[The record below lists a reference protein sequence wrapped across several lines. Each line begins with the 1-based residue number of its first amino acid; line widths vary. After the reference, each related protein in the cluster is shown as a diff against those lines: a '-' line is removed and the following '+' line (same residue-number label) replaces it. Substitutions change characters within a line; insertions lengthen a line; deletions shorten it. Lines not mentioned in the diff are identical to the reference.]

1 MQRVS
6 GQNPPVSVIIPTLQ
20 EEKYVATTLSLLKKV
35 KPIVEII
42 VVDGGS
48 CDKTA
53 DTARH
58 FTDKVYQARESGISK
73 GKNLGAKHA
82 IGSILVFMDADV
94 TFPSNF
100 VELVLKAF
108 EDTAV
113 VGATCNIMPSHN
125 RLGPT
130 TFFHFY
136 NALIRTSAKLKPHSR
151 GEFFAVRKRAF
162 ISVKGFNENLPCM
175 EDHDLARRLSKLGKF
190 VFIKDLTVY
199 ESLRRFQKLGFIRVM
214 GTWLMDYV
222 SVMLRGKPFSKVWQ
236 PVR

>member
-1 MQRVS
+1 MMPE
-6 GQNPPVSVIIPTLQ
+6 QNVPVSVIIPTLQ
-20 EEKYVATTLSLLKKV
+20 EEKYIAATLQMLKKA
-35 KPIVEII
+35 KPSAEII

-48 CDKTA
+48 CDKTVEI
-53 DTARH
+53 ARH

-82 IGSILVFMDADV
+82 VGSILVFMDADV

-100 VELVLKAF
+100 VERILKTF

-113 VGATCNIMPSHN
+113 VGATCNIMPSQH
-125 RLGPT
+125 RFGPT
-130 TFFHFY
+130 AFFRFY
-136 NALIRTSAKLKPHSR
+136 NTLIRASAKLKPHSR
-151 GEFFAVRKRAF
+151 GEFFAVRKEAF
-162 ISVKGFNENLPCM
+162 KSVKGFNENLSCM

-236 PVR
+236 PIR